1 MKLAPGKEKS
11 PTSGDRR
18 EAAAWLVVERKEN
31 WDNDQQRGFAL
42 MGFPE
47 KYQRRVAS
55 FREGDLLFIYVASG
69 HSCIADVRAV
79 VEVEPKKQWS
89 LEWDDIFPVRVK
101 TRSVVA
107 LKEGRWVN
115 IRPLIDR
122 LEISRGRG
130 DWRQCFRHALRR
142 LSAADAQVLLA
153 ECKNAARET
162 QPQPA
167 PPTRGARPSRLART

>member
-1 MKLAPGKEKS
+1 MKRGVGASKPS
-11 PTSGDRR
+11 TSTLPVEGT
-18 EAAAWLVVERKEN
+18 AWLVVERKEN

-47 KYQRRVAS
+47 KYQRRVAT
-55 FREGDLLFIYVASG
+55 FKEGDLLFIYVASG

-79 VEVEPKKQWS
+79 VEVEPRKQWS

-107 LKEGRWVN
+107 LQEGHWVN

-153 ECKNAARET
+153 ECRNAACAT
-162 QPQPA
+162 QQQPA
-167 PPTRGARPSRLART
+167 PPSRGAKPSRLAQT